1 MTLSRSNNAADANA
15 DSDSNTDVRDTV
27 EIRWSISVESRGK
40 NYLPN

>member
-27 EIRWSISVESRGK
+27 ESDEASA
-40 NYLPN
+40 